1 MDEYVVEN
9 GRIMSPGKFEGKP
22 EYAPY
27 FYDLYLNGDYYE
39 AVGDDIIFNINAEDR
54 KRFPVLAERAEVI
67 LRFDDQGF
75 ISVLLWGNV

>member
-9 GRIMSPGKFEGKP
+9 GRIMSPGKFEGQP

-27 FYDLYLNGDYYE
+27 FYDLYLNNDYYE